1 MNRTA
6 LDAFAATV
14 RNAWGPISSELVLT
28 CREALADL
36 AGADEHEAWLAS
48 LLDEKPASREL
59 YRHPAD
65 GFVLLAHTENEGLFR
80 PPHDHGRAWVVY
92 AVQSGALEMR
102 TYAKVGG
109 RNGRGQLVLRDQ
121 SVLRPGEA
129 RAYLPG
135 DIHDTRCLSETAI
148 LFRFT
153 ERDLRREDQVD
164 HQVTRFVDRD
174 GIWTAPEA

>member
-1 MNRTA
+1 
-6 LDAFAATV
+6 
-14 RNAWGPISSELVLT
+14 
-28 CREALADL
+28 
-36 AGADEHEAWLAS
+36 
-48 LLDEKPASREL
+48 
-59 YRHPAD
+59 
-65 GFVLLAHTENEGLFR
+65 
-80 PPHDHGRAWVVY
+80 
-92 AVQSGALEMR
+92 MR